1 MNMLRSISLKNL
13 ATISDASMEFEKGL
27 NVITGETGSGKSIL
41 VDGLMLA
48 VGARADRSMV
58 RPGEKTASV
67 EAVFVREGGEET
79 VIRREISGAGR
90 SRIFIDDALS
100 TLDDVRNAVQ
110 DFVALHS
117 QRSTPVLLKTAR
129 QLDILDTFAGV
140 LDLRDKYSK
149 LFSNWKITVARREEL
164 TTFLGQSGAN
174 RELLMH
180 EISLYEQLNPSVE
193 DYNSLAEQRLKI
205 RKRMEQSM
213 VFQNTLSALQGDNG
227 AVAVLSGL
235 QRSILKEAPG
245 REELIELLS
254 QACISAEEAASLLL
268 AEMSDIDD
276 APARVSEIDSRLDE
290 YSALIA
296 RSGGTVETMVDHGNS
311 LSREL
316 QKYLSAEE
324 EKAKLDGML
333 PELLKQVT
341 QVAGNLSEKRQAAAD
356 KFSEKVVAEL
366 KQLNMPHAQF
376 SVQFSTPA
384 SSVGADGIQLGSR
397 GAESVVFVFSAN
409 MGIPVDSLEAVASG
423 GELSRVALALALV
436 TADSYAASTLV
447 FDEIDA
453 GTGGETAN
461 NLAESLLRAASTRQV
476 IVISHLAQIA
486 SRAHRH
492 LAVTKGYR
500 SNMPVT
506 AVTVLHNRQ
515 QRVSEIARLLGGGA
529 GAEEHAMRL
538 LGGAT

>member
-1 MNMLRSISLKNL
+1 MNMLRSITLKNL

-58 RPGEKTASV
+58 RPGAKTASV
-67 EAVFVREGGEET
+67 EAVFVQKNGDET
-79 VIRREISGAGR
+79 VVRREISGAGR
-90 SRIFIDDALS
+90 SRVFIDDALS
-100 TLDDVRNAVQ
+100 TLEDVRNSVQ

-140 LDLRDKYSK
+140 LDLRDEYRQ
-149 LFSNWKITVARREEL
+149 LFADWKTAAARSEEL
-164 TTFLGQSGAN
+164 TAFLGQSSAN

-193 DYNSLAEQRLKI
+193 DYNLLTERRGKI
-205 RKRMEQSM
+205 RKHMEQSM
-213 VFQNTLSALQGDNG
+213 VFQNTLSALQGDDG
-227 AVAVLSGL
+227 VSVILSGL
-235 QRSILKEAPG
+235 LRNIQKEAPG
-245 REELIELLS
+245 HEEISELLS
-254 QACISAEEAASLLL
+254 QACISADEAANLLL
-268 AEMSDIDD
+268 AEMSDIDE
-276 APARVSEIDSRLDE
+276 APSQISEIDNRLDN
-290 YSALIA
+290 YSALMA
-296 RSGGTVETMVDHGNS
+296 RSGGTVDSMVDHGNS
-311 LSREL
+311 LSMEL
-316 QKYLSAEE
+316 RKYQSAEQ
-324 EKAKLDGML
+324 EKTELDGAL
-333 PELLKQVT
+333 PELLKQVIQT
-341 QVAGNLSEKRQAAAD
+341 AGELSAKRQTAAARL
-356 KFSEKVVAEL
+356 SEKVVAEL
-366 KQLNMPHAQF
+366 RQLNMPHAQF
-376 SVQFSTPA
+376 SVQFNVPV
-384 SSVGADGIQLGSR
+384 SSVAAAGIQLGTR
-397 GAESVVFVFSAN
+397 GAESAVFMFSAN
-409 MGIPVDSLEAVASG
+409 MGIPRDSLEAVASG

-436 TADSYAASTLV
+436 VADSYAASTLV

-492 LAVTKGYR
+492 LAVTKGYS

-506 AVTVLHNRQ
+506 EVTVLHHRQ
-515 QRVSEIARLLGGGA
+515 QRISELARLLGGGP

-538 LGGAT
+538 LGGVQ